1 MFLKIKDVFSI
12 LTKLLAAKLNQKW
25 YIEQVSEN

>member
-12 LTKLLAAKLNQKW
+12 QTKLLAAKLHQIW